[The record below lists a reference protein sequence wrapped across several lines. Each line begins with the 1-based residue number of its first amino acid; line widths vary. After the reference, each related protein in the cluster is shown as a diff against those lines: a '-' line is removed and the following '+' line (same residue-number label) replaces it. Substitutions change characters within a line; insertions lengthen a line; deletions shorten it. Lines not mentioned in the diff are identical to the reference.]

1 MKRLSLY
8 VQVLIGNAMIAMAFG
23 SIVVPMGFA
32 SGGTTGLAMI
42 LAKFISLPLSTV
54 VLMVNCVL
62 FTAGYLF
69 LGKAFAMKTALCAFT
84 FPYFLS
90 FFQQFPVST
99 FITPVVGALVAGLML
114 GLGTKMILDGDG
126 SSGGFDV
133 IGVILNRKYG
143 IPTWAIFYGIDALLI
158 GNQMLSGGIEIGLY
172 GIIVTITACVVTAVL
187 PSLRVHRV
195 QTA

>member
-1 MKRLSLY
+1 
-8 VQVLIGNAMIAMAFG
+8 
-23 SIVVPMGFA
+23 
-32 SGGTTGLAMI
+32 MI
-42 LAKFISLPLSTV
+42 LAKFIPLPLSTV

-62 FTAGYLF
+62 FVAGYF
-69 LGKAFAMKTALCAFT
+69 YLGKAFAMKTALCAFS

-90 FFQQFPVST
+90 FFQRFPVSS
-99 FITPVVGALVAGLML
+99 INPVVGALIAGLML

-143 IPTWAIFYGIDALLI
+143 IPTWAVFYGIDALLI
-158 GNQMLSGGIEIGLY
+158 GNQMLSGGIEIGMY

-187 PSLRVHRV
+187 PSFRMHHM

>member
-42 LAKFISLPLSTV
+42 LAKFIPLPLSTV

-62 FTAGYLF
+62 FVAGYF
-69 LGKAFAMKTALCAFT
+69 YLGKAFAMKTALCAFS

-90 FFQQFPVST
+90 FFQRFPVSS
-99 FITPVVGALVAGLML
+99 INPVVGALIAGLML
-114 GLGTKMILDGDG
+114 GPGTKMILDGDG

-143 IPTWAIFYGIDALLI
+143 IPTWAVFYGIDALLI
-158 GNQMLSGGIEIGLY
+158 GNQMLSGGIEIGMY

-187 PSLRVHRV
+187 PSFRMHHM

>member
-8 VQVLIGNAMIAMAFG
+8 VQVLVGNAMIAMAFG

-42 LAKFISLPLSTV
+42 LAKFIPLSLSTV
-54 VLMVNCVL
+54 VLVVNCVL
-62 FTAGYLF
+62 FVAGYLF

-90 FFQQFPVST
+90 FFQQFPVTS
-99 FITPVVGALVAGLML
+99 IHPVIGALLAGLML
-114 GLGTKMILDGDG
+114 GLGAKMILDGDG

-133 IGVILNRKYG
+133 VGAILNRKYG
-143 IPTWAIFYGIDALLI
+143 LPTWAVFYGIDALLI
-158 GNQMLSGGIEIGLY
+158 GNQMLSGGIEIGIY
-172 GIIVTITACVVTAVL
+172 GIIVTITACAVTALL
-187 PSLRVHRV
+187 PSLRMHRV

>member
-8 VQVLIGNAMIAMAFG
+8 VQVLVGNAMIAMAFG

-42 LAKFISLPLSTV
+42 LAKFIPLPLSTV

-62 FTAGYLF
+62 FVAGYLY
-69 LGKAFAMKTALCAFT
+69 LGKAFAMKTALCAFS

-90 FFQQFPVST
+90 FFQKFPVSS
-99 FITPVVGALVAGLML
+99 INPVVGALIAGLML

-143 IPTWAIFYGIDALLI
+143 IPTWAVFYGIDALLI
-158 GNQMLSGGIEIGLY
+158 GNQMLSGDIEIGMY

-187 PSLRVHRV
+187 PSLRMHHM

>member
-32 SGGTTGLAMI
+32 SGGTTGLAII
-42 LAKFISLPLSTV
+42 LAKFIPLPLSTV

-62 FTAGYLF
+62 FVAGYF
-69 LGKAFAMKTALCAFT
+69 YLGKAFAMKTALCAFS

-90 FFQQFPVST
+90 FFQRFPVSS
-99 FITPVVGALVAGLML
+99 INPVVGALIAGLML

-143 IPTWAIFYGIDALLI
+143 IPTWAVFYGIDALLI
-158 GNQMLSGGIEIGLY
+158 GNQMLSGGIEIGMY

-187 PSLRVHRV
+187 PSFRMHHM

>member
-8 VQVLIGNAMIAMAFG
+8 VQVLVGNAMIAMAFG

-42 LAKFISLPLSTV
+42 LAKFIPLPLSTV

-62 FTAGYLF
+62 FVAGYLY
-69 LGKAFAMKTALCAFT
+69 LGKAFAMKTALCAFS

-90 FFQQFPVST
+90 FFQKFPVSS
-99 FITPVVGALVAGLML
+99 INPVVGALIAGLML

-143 IPTWAIFYGIDALLI
+143 IPTWAVFYGIDALLI
-158 GNQMLSGGIEIGLY
+158 GNQMLSGGIEIGMY

-187 PSLRVHRV
+187 PSLRMHHM

>member
-42 LAKFISLPLSTV
+42 LAKFIPLPLSTV

-62 FTAGYLF
+62 FVAGYF
-69 LGKAFAMKTALCAFT
+69 YLGKAFAMKTALCAFS

-90 FFQQFPVST
+90 FFQRFPVSS
-99 FITPVVGALVAGLML
+99 INPVVGALIAGLML

-143 IPTWAIFYGIDALLI
+143 IPTWAVFYGIDALLI
-158 GNQMLSGGIEIGLY
+158 GNQMLSGGIEIGMY
-172 GIIVTITACVVTAVL
+172 GIIVTITACVVTAVF
-187 PSLRVHRV
+187 PSFRMHHM

>member
-42 LAKFISLPLSTV
+42 LAKFIPLPLSTV

-62 FTAGYLF
+62 FVAGYF
-69 LGKAFAMKTALCAFT
+69 YLGKAFAMKTALCAFS

-90 FFQQFPVST
+90 FFQRFPVSS
-99 FITPVVGALVAGLML
+99 INPVVGALIAGLML

-143 IPTWAIFYGIDALLI
+143 IPTWAVFYGIDALLI
-158 GNQMLSGGIEIGLY
+158 GNQMLSGGIEIGMY

-187 PSLRVHRV
+187 PSFRMHHM

>member
-42 LAKFISLPLSTV
+42 LAKFIPLPLSTV

-62 FTAGYLF
+62 FVAGYF
-69 LGKAFAMKTALCAFT
+69 YLGKAFAMKTALCAFS

-90 FFQQFPVST
+90 FFQRFPVSS
-99 FITPVVGALVAGLML
+99 INPVVGALIAGLML

-143 IPTWAIFYGIDALLI
+143 IPTWAVFYGIDALLI
-158 GNQMLSGGIEIGLY
+158 GNQMLSGGIEIGMY

-187 PSLRVHRV
+187 PSFRMHHM
-195 QTA
+195 QIA

>member
-42 LAKFISLPLSTV
+42 LAKFIPLPLSTV

-62 FTAGYLF
+62 FVAGYF
-69 LGKAFAMKTALCAFT
+69 YLGKAFAMKTALCAFS

-90 FFQQFPVST
+90 FFQRFPVSS
-99 FITPVVGALVAGLML
+99 INPVVGALIAGLML

-143 IPTWAIFYGIDALLI
+143 IPTWAVFYGIDALLI
-158 GNQMLSGGIEIGLY
+158 GNQMLSDGIEIGMY

-187 PSLRVHRV
+187 PSFRMHHM